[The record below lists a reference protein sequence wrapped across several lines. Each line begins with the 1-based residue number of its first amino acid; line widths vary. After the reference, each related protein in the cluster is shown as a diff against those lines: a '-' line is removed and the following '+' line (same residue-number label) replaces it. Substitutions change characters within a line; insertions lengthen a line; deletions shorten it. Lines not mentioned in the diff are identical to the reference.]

1 MNWIYVLVIKEKTNK
16 VVKFIISLWLF
27 QFTEIIF
34 EDHQTGNKIYFESR
48 NNQAI
53 KASLN
58 YGKSAHTY
66 GLWDGVGGL
75 IRLIPKSFWFVMI
88 CSTGASWFLPTQ
100 GIVSWHAPIGAP
112 MLARHSSAQ
121 RSLIHMARRVAW
133 HLVKKVMMSMI

>member
-58 YGKSAHTY
+58 YGRSAHTY
-66 GLWDGVGGL
+66 GLGDGVGGGRGEGGGWSGL
-75 IRLIPKSFWFVMI
+75 
-88 CSTGASWFLPTQ
+88 FLPASDLWWSSLQ
-100 GIVSWHAPIGAP
+100 GLPGFCPHRELFHD
-112 MLARHSSAQ
+112 MHQ
-121 RSLIHMARRVAW
+121 
-133 HLVKKVMMSMI
+133 LVLRC